1 MFDDIS
7 KWSGDDLSYVYSV
20 NLKLDEFNKLM
31 SGLRNWKWGEY

>member
-7 KWSGDDLSYVYSV
+7 KWSGDDVCV
-20 NLKLDEFNKLM
+20 NLKLDAFNKLM